1 MFRLQHAH
9 VYLRLRPDY
18 PPLTSKRSWT
28 RPSAIDDLIRAP
40 WLTLRTQSS
49 RQACDSS
56 NLSRL
61 SLVLLFYSIAS
72 GKDVRGVTTAT
83 NVIRLLHLMCWE
95 VEAEVLLL
103 KMRNKKKLNCWWKG
117 LKTKLLFLK
126 FTSILV
132 KKELV
137 VHKMNHV
144 LNEVWNS
151 RLHSV
156 ELRCE
161 LFNEDEEVRVKTDFI
176 SDLISLLSS
185 IYSSREEPFMS
196 KSFSEKINKSIYM
209 RCRWSGCRR
218 RRGGVGHSS
227 CQLRYVFTTI
237 TFIIWNFFSAFV
249 QQDQQKQ
256 SCQLPQTH
264 SGCFTD
270 GWMEERLRAGAFKPK
285 KAFVLTL
292 SHESRK

>member
-1 MFRLQHAH
+1 
-9 VYLRLRPDY
+9 
-18 PPLTSKRSWT
+18 
-28 RPSAIDDLIRAP
+28 
-40 WLTLRTQSS
+40 
-49 RQACDSS
+49 
-56 NLSRL
+56 
-61 SLVLLFYSIAS
+61 
-72 GKDVRGVTTAT
+72 
-83 NVIRLLHLMCWE
+83 MCWE

-144 LNEVWNS
+144 LNEAWNS

-161 LFNEDEEVRVKTDFI
+161 LFNQDEEVRVKTDFI

-270 GWMEERLRAGAFKPK
+270 GWMEERLNPNKLLFW
-285 KAFVLTL
+285 L
-292 SHESRK
+292 SLMSQESRKRFLVPREISPRVTFTVVSRSAERLLAAAAARRRRRRPHRFMKLKRSQELEKHKSPLSVPAAWPL